1 MIVYAV
7 AALAVLA
14 AVTVACVGLSRPNV
28 AGDTPAER
36 VEAIRRLTHERP
48 WGAAAA
54 IAAVAG
60 DPDAAVRAAVLVA
73 LSQFDEPRYRG
84 LVERGCADTDPS
96 VRSAGSDALAVYAD
110 AEAVQ
115 RLADLAASDPDPAVR
130 ARAIGALRQCPAPH
144 AICRLVGMMEDPG
157 KPAAQS
163 LAAKALIGRFRM
175 SPLEQYASPNNPRWG
190 YLVEF
195 IKARTEVAKAFQATG
210 GKLLRHPERLAPGG
224 AG

>member
-14 AVTVACVGLSRPNV
+14 AVTVACVVLSRPEV
-28 AGDTPAER
+28 TGRTPADR

-54 IAAVAG
+54 IAAVAA
-60 DPDAAVRAAVLVA
+60 DPAPAVRAAVLVA
-73 LSQFDEPRYRG
+73 LSQFDEPGYRA
-84 LVERGCADTDPS
+84 LVERGCADADPS

-110 AEAVQ
+110 ADAVT
-115 RLADLAASDPDPAVR
+115 RLAELAGADPEASVR

-144 AICRLVGMMEDPG
+144 AICRLVGMMEDTA

-175 SPLEQYASPNNPRWG
+175 SPLEEYASPQNPRWG

-210 GKLLRHPERLAPGG
+210 EKLVRHPERLAPGG